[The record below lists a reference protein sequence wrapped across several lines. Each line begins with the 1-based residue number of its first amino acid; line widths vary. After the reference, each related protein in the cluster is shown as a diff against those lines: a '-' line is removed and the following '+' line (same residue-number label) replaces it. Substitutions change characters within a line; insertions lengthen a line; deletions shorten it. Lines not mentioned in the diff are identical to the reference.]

1 MKYLKN
7 QKEIEASIKDIKAAN
22 TNGELKGME
31 GKVVNKSQC
40 TSSRNL
46 KTLWTPLAM
55 KDQEIDH
62 IRSHET

>member
-7 QKEIEASIKDIKAAN
+7 QKEIEATIKDIKAAN
-22 TNGELKGME
+22 TNGELNRMK
-31 GKVVNKSQC
+31 GKVVNKSKC

-46 KTLWTPLAM
+46 KTLWTSLAI

>member
-7 QKEIEASIKDIKAAN
+7 QKEIEASIKGIKAAI
-22 TNGELKGME
+22 TNGELNRME
-31 GKVVNKSQC
+31 GKVVNKSKC

-46 KTLWTPLAM
+46 TTLRTSLAM